1 MVCRVPAGHYFMMG
15 DNRDNSE
22 TPILGI
28 RTRRK
33 HCRSS
38 LFHLDEFWQ
47 YGPHWELPV
56 AGDGRTLKML
66 KKMTNRQR
74 YGWSRGLIERQRGS
88 VWSGFF
94 WWASSSWADRAGFKV
109 VPAVVEYIAIERA
122 VQKIKNEGS
131 TVRELQAAFER
142 HATIDDITS
151 ISSRDLDITK
161 EGDRIVIS
169 YAYAKKVPITDNV
182 SLVIDFSGTTRDRQR
197 KNIP

>member
-1 MVCRVPAGHYFMMG
+1 
-15 DNRDNSE
+15 
-22 TPILGI
+22 
-28 RTRRK
+28 
-33 HCRSS
+33 
-38 LFHLDEFWQ
+38 
-47 YGPHWELPV
+47 
-56 AGDGRTLKML
+56 ML
-66 KKMTNRQR
+66 KKMKSGAAVLGGRM
-74 YGWSRGLIERQRGS
+74 GSIERQRGLS
-88 VWSGFF
+88 LIGVFLVGIIVVALIALGF
-94 WWASSSWADRAGFKV
+94 RV

-131 TVRELQAAFER
+131 TVRELQVAFDR

-197 KNIP
+197 KDVP

>member
-1 MVCRVPAGHYFMMG
+1 MKSGAAVLGGRMG
-15 DNRDNSE
+15 S
-22 TPILGI
+22 
-28 RTRRK
+28 
-33 HCRSS
+33 
-38 LFHLDEFWQ
+38 
-47 YGPHWELPV
+47 
-56 AGDGRTLKML
+56 
-66 KKMTNRQR
+66 
-74 YGWSRGLIERQRGS
+74 IERQRGLS
-88 VWSGFF
+88 LVGLFLVGIIVVALIALGF
-94 WWASSSWADRAGFKV
+94 RV

-131 TVRELQAAFER
+131 TVRELQAAFDR

-197 KNIP
+197 KDVP